1 MGHSSGGAWS
11 VWFRVKAWPS
21 CHVLAAWSDLV
32 AAFYWGGHLVPASC
46 RQHRGLAPA
55 AGMVKLLRRGMK
67 ELQNRTQQFIDH
79 AVAYE
84 KEAAQQV

>member
-1 MGHSSGGAWS
+1 
-11 VWFRVKAWPS
+11 
-21 CHVLAAWSDLV
+21 
-32 AAFYWGGHLVPASC
+32 
-46 RQHRGLAPA
+46 
-55 AGMVKLLRRGMK
+55 MVKLLRRGMK